1 MLNGDEKYAQMR
13 PHKYRKNTV
22 YLTCSDTG
30 CKAKLSLTII
40 PPIVTK
46 QKKPKE
52 YTMSD
57 EVTEAELLVTKNY
70 SPFEQKYRQ
79 CLPSKDEN
87 GYCDVTRHENQ
98 CLEKVP
104 MTTKVFHYTYQNS
117 H

>member
-22 YLTCSDTG
+22 YLTCSHTG

-52 YTMSD
+52 YILSD
-57 EVTEAELLVTKNY
+57 EVTDDELLDTKNY
-70 SPFEQKYRQ
+70 GPFKHKCRQ
-79 CLPSKDEN
+79 YLPSKDEN
-87 GYCDVTRHENQ
+87 GYFDVTRHENQ
-98 CLEKVP
+98 CSENALYE
-104 MTTKVFHYTYQNS
+104 NS
-117 H
+117 FLKFLKCVN